1 MLRPV
6 VDLNKLS
13 RTLSNKKGGVIPPLK
28 TKYMPFSFE
37 GFGTVAILAMVLIL
51 AAAQGIEYL
60 KSRRRHH

>member
-1 MLRPV
+1 
-6 VDLNKLS
+6 
-13 RTLSNKKGGVIPPLK
+13 
-28 TKYMPFSFE
+28 MPFSFE